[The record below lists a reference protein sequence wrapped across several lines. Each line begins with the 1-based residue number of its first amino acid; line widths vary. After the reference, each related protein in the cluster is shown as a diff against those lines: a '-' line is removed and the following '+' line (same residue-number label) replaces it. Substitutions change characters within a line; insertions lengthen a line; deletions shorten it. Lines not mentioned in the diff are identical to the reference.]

1 MPELHTLLIL
11 AAIQFGLAATPGPN
25 MAYLVS
31 RTLAQGRGAGIL
43 SLAGVN
49 LAMAVVMVVSV
60 AGLSGVLTHMPHL
73 WEAIRLAGAVA
84 LLWLAWG
91 YLRPGDGHGST
102 ALPRDPPARLFGLGF
117 VTALLNPKVAVLYIA
132 GLPHLIDPKLGTP
145 VLQGL
150 VLGATQI
157 GINLLCDV
165 AIVLGAERLGRTL
178 AGRPGTDRLPHR
190 LVGGALGLLGLVL
203 AVDAV
208 TD

>member
-1 MPELHTLLIL
+1 MPEFHTVLIL

-31 RTLAQGRGAGIL
+31 RTMAQGRAAGIV
-43 SLAGVN
+43 SLVGVN
-49 LAMAVVMVVSV
+49 LAMAAVMVVSV

-73 WEAIRLAGAVA
+73 WEAIRLIGAVA

-91 YLRPGDGHGST
+91 YLRPGGGDGPT
-102 ALPRDPPARLFGLGF
+102 VPLPRDPPARLFGLGF

-132 GLPHLIDPKLGTP
+132 GLPHLIDPRLGTP

-150 VLGATQI
+150 VLGAMQV
-157 GINLLCDV
+157 GINILCDV
-165 AIVLGAERLGRTL
+165 AIVLGAARLGHAL
-178 AGRPGTDRLPHR
+178 QGRPGMERLPHR
-190 LVGGALGLLGLVL
+190 LVGGALALVALAL

-208 TD
+208 T